1 MSKGYILLLVVL
13 VSFLFSCNDNKENQ
27 VFDVSGFRQDSLKIT
42 QILTAELN
50 NQELDSLATTVY
62 NEFQDIPQS
71 HFFYTLHY
79 GRLLILRGNLQ
90 KADSLINYTLQSPKL
105 DTLSVEAARLY
116 NLKAAVFAYQQN
128 QRQAVEY
135 YKKALEVFESTHD
148 LRPAASIE
156 FNLAN
161 MFLSQMDYESSYKY
175 SYSAS
180 EKLKTIKDTV
190 HLPWSL
196 AIASVSSANLDN
208 FQQALL
214 LADQASELSEKHN
227 NLMGKM
233 LSGYALGEID
243 MYHEDYAAAI
253 DHLSE
258 VVVMGEKFNQK
269 SILLPTKAALLKAYL
284 KKENYQN
291 AIKQGEE
298 AKELANQLGNVEVK
312 YNLYKNLA
320 FSYEAIGENT
330 LAFEYLKN
338 AEELLREK
346 AAKDNQKAIQDL
358 LIQYESE
365 KKSNQILTQE
375 NVLAERK
382 ILMLVFI
389 FLSVILLV
397 VLVFYRERNKQK
409 YRFLEQEREREVFN
423 ALNMGEE
430 KERKRLSYE
439 LHDGV
444 ASNLIA
450 IKLQLEN
457 QLSSADFSKTLNLVI
472 DTHQE
477 VRKVA
482 HNLMPINFESQNIV
496 SAINNFCRQ
505 CSTTDFLVNF
515 ESNTDKVTLSKAKSL
530 VLYRVVQELIQNAVK
545 HSQATQT
552 EVLFMKNEG
561 VITLNIEDNGI
572 GFDLEKEEKLK
583 GFSNIIERLQ
593 KIQGKVNIDSSP
605 GRGTSIF
612 ISLKTG

>member
-79 GRLLILRGNLQ
+79 GRLLILRGNLH
-90 KADSLINYTLQSPKL
+90 KADSLINYTLQSTKL
-105 DTLSVEAARLY
+105 DTISIEAARLY
-116 NLKAAVFAYQQN
+116 NLKAAVSAYQQN

-135 YKKALEVFESTHD
+135 YKKALEIFESTND

-180 EKLKTIKDTV
+180 EKLKTIKDTI

-208 FQQALL
+208 FQQASLF
-214 LADQASELSEKHN
+214 ANQALELSERHN

-253 DHLSE
+253 EHLSE
-258 VVVMGEKFNQK
+258 VVVMSEKFNQK

-320 FSYEAIGENT
+320 FSYEAIGETT

-365 KKSNQILTQE
+365 KKSNQILKQE

-409 YRFLEQEREREVFN
+409 YRFLQQEREREVFN

-430 KERKRLSYE
+430 QERKRLSYE

-457 QLSSADFSKTLNLVI
+457 QLSSTDFSKTLNLVI

-496 SAINNFCRQ
+496 NAINNFCRQ

-530 VLYRVVQELIQNAVK
+530 VLYRVVQEFIQNAVK

-552 EVLFMKNEG
+552 DVFFMKKEG

>member
-79 GRLLILRGNLQ
+79 GRLLILRGNLH
-90 KADSLINYTLQSPKL
+90 KADSLINYTLQSTKL
-105 DTLSVEAARLY
+105 DTISIEAARLY
-116 NLKAAVFAYQQN
+116 NLKAAVSAYQQN

-135 YKKALEVFESTHD
+135 YKKALEIFESTND

-208 FQQALL
+208 FQQASLF
-214 LADQASELSEKHN
+214 ANQAIELSEKHN

-253 DHLSE
+253 EHLSE
-258 VVVMGEKFNQK
+258 VVAMSEKFNQK
-269 SILLPTKAALLKAYL
+269 GILLPTKAALLKAYL

-320 FSYEAIGENT
+320 FSYQAIGETT

-346 AAKDNQKAIQDL
+346 ATKDNQKAIQDL

-365 KKSNQILTQE
+365 KKSNQILKQE

-409 YRFLEQEREREVFN
+409 YRFLQQEREREVFN

-430 KERKRLSYE
+430 QERKRLSYE

-457 QLSSADFSKTLNLVI
+457 KLSSTDFSKTLNLVI

-482 HNLMPINFESQNIV
+482 HNLMPIDFESQNIV
-496 SAINNFCRQ
+496 SAISNFCRQ

-530 VLYRVVQELIQNAVK
+530 VLYRVVQEFIQNAVK

-552 EVLFMKNEG
+552 DVFFMKKEG

>member
-79 GRLLILRGNLQ
+79 GRLLILRGNLH

-135 YKKALEVFESTHD
+135 YKKALEIFESTND

-208 FQQALL
+208 FQQASLF
-214 LADQASELSEKHN
+214 ANQAIELSEKHN

-253 DHLSE
+253 EHLSE
-258 VVVMGEKFNQK
+258 VVVMSEKFNQK
-269 SILLPTKAALLKAYL
+269 GILLPTKAALLKAYL

-291 AIKQGEE
+291 AIIQGEE

-320 FSYEAIGENT
+320 FSYQAIGETT

-346 AAKDNQKAIQDL
+346 ATKDNQKAIQDL

-365 KKSNQILTQE
+365 KKSNQILKQE
-375 NVLAERK
+375 NILAERK

-409 YRFLEQEREREVFN
+409 YRFLQQEREREVFN

-430 KERKRLSYE
+430 QERKRLSYE

-457 QLSSADFSKTLNLVI
+457 KLSSTDFSKTLNLVI

-482 HNLMPINFESQNIV
+482 HNLMPIDFESQNIV
-496 SAINNFCRQ
+496 SAISNFCRQ
-505 CSTTDFLVNF
+505 CSTADFFVNF
-515 ESNTDKVTLSKAKSL
+515 ESNTDNITLNKAKSL
-530 VLYRVVQELIQNAVK
+530 VLYRVVQEFIQNAVK

-552 EVLFMKNEG
+552 DVFFMKKEG

-572 GFDLEKEEKLK
+572 GFDLEEEKLK

-593 KIQGKVNIDSSP
+593 KIQGKVSIDSSL

>member
-1 MSKGYILLLVVL
+1 
-13 VSFLFSCNDNKENQ
+13 
-27 VFDVSGFRQDSLKIT
+27 
-42 QILTAELN
+42 
-50 NQELDSLATTVY
+50 
-62 NEFQDIPQS
+62 
-71 HFFYTLHY
+71 
-79 GRLLILRGNLQ
+79 
-90 KADSLINYTLQSPKL
+90 
-105 DTLSVEAARLY
+105 
-116 NLKAAVFAYQQN
+116 
-128 QRQAVEY
+128 
-135 YKKALEVFESTHD
+135 
-148 LRPAASIE
+148 
-156 FNLAN
+156 
-161 MFLSQMDYESSYKY
+161 
-175 SYSAS
+175 
-180 EKLKTIKDTV
+180 
-190 HLPWSL
+190 
-196 AIASVSSANLDN
+196 
-208 FQQALL
+208 
-214 LADQASELSEKHN
+214 
-227 NLMGKM
+227 MGKM

-253 DHLSE
+253 EHLSE

-269 SILLPTKAALLKAYL
+269 SILLPTKAALLKAYM
-284 KKENYQN
+284 KKENYQK
-291 AIKQGEE
+291 AIEQGEE
-298 AKELANQLGNVEVK
+298 AKELANQLANVEVK

-397 VLVFYRERNKQK
+397 ILIFYRERNKQK
-409 YRFLEQEREREVFN
+409 YRLLQQEREREVFN

-430 KERKRLSYE
+430 QERKRLSYE

-450 IKLQLEN
+450 IKLQIEN
-457 QLSSADFSKTLNLVI
+457 QLHSTDYSNTLNLVI

-482 HNLMPINFESQNIV
+482 HNLMPIDFENQNIV

-505 CSTTDFLVNF
+505 CSTANFLINF
-515 ESNTDKVTLSKAKSL
+515 ESNTDKVNLSRARSL
-530 VLYRVVQELIQNAVK
+530 VLYRVVQEFIQNAVK

-552 EVLFMKNEG
+552 EVLFMENEG
-561 VITLNIEDNGI
+561 VVTLNIEDNGV
-572 GFDLEKEEKLK
+572 GFDLEKEEKLN
-583 GFSNIIERLQ
+583 GLSNVIERLQ

-612 ISLKTG
+612 ISLKIG